1 MARPATPKLRET
13 LLLHA
18 VELVEEE
25 GGEGLRLRELA
36 ERAGVSRQAPY
47 LHFPD
52 RQSLL
57 AGVAAEAY
65 RRLRADIDR
74 ALRRAVDGPE
84 AGVRALANAYA
95 KFAIAHP
102 ELNALMSGPHVRKAE
117 SAELQH
123 EASLLFAQVRGLVA
137 QCPKPVGL
145 AAARRRTVI
154 LWAAG
159 QGVVGLGA
167 NRQIP
172 TSVGAG
178 VPVLVREA
186 VDTLL
191 RGWAADP

>member
-1 MARPATPKLRET
+1 MARPPTPKLRES
-13 LLLHA
+13 LVRHA
-18 VELVEEE
+18 VELVEEQ

-52 RQSLL
+52 RQALL

-74 ALRRAVDGPE
+74 ALRGAVDDPE
-84 AGVRALANAYA
+84 ARVRALAGAYA

-102 ELNALMSGPHVRKAE
+102 ELNTLMSGPYVRKAE

-123 EASLLFAQVRGLVA
+123 EASLLFSQVRGLVA
-137 QCPKPVGL
+137 QCPKPVGVV
-145 AAARRRTVI
+145 AARRRTVI

-159 QGVVGLGA
+159 QGIVALAA

-172 TSVGAG
+172 TSVGAS
-178 VPVLVREA
+178 VSVLVRDA

-191 RGWAADP
+191 RGWATDS